1 MSRRPLD
8 NQSVCSSNAAE
19 EYVNF
24 IAEHTAPVAFFVIES
39 SFLSFLQSFAG
50 GSQVYGSDNWQN
62 AKVSSELKDFSD
74 VHHKLSVAQ
83 DYDVLL

>member
-24 IAEHTAPVAFFVIES
+24 IAEHTAPVALSLSLRVAS
-39 SFLSFLQSFAG
+39 SVSCKVLQEVVKCMALTIG
-50 GSQVYGSDNWQN
+50 
-62 AKVSSELKDFSD
+62 KMPK
-74 VHHKLSVAQ
+74 SV
-83 DYDVLL
+83 

>member
-1 MSRRPLD
+1 M
-8 NQSVCSSNAAE
+8 
-19 EYVNF
+19 
-24 IAEHTAPVAFFVIES
+24 
-39 SFLSFLQSFAG
+39 
-50 GSQVYGSDNWQN
+50 YGSDNWQN